1 MKTDRKVRQVV
12 DVVILL
18 ACAAAMTAC
27 QLELVNARP
36 EQPGTEGATP
46 APQDEVGLV
55 IINDSP
61 LPETYPRGYYEVRF
75 RAHGGVPVLHW
86 RLEKGALPPGIKLE
100 DDGLLHGQAERAG
113 EFQFTVSVRD
123 GGKPEQAVQK
133 GFVLRVRSALTLN
146 WKAPAHVNG
155 NRIEGSVEVSNTTPD
170 DMDLTFIVLAVAG
183 NGRATAIGYQH
194 FLLTRGTVAKELPFG
209 ETLPRGGYVV
219 HADAVG
225 EVLPKNLIYRE
236 RMRDAG
242 GIAGRRR
249 TVSDDTAVVWRDS
262 CQNFNLPSSARD
274 LSDAPISMRFA
285 ASAFLCLVFWA
296 VPTNAR
302 RHRARRCNSGAPTG
316 RWTNWRRILTST

>member
-27 QLELVNARP
+27 QLELVNAMP

-61 LPETYPRGYYEVRF
+61 LPETYPRGHYEVQF

-146 WKAPAHVNG
+146 WK
-155 NRIEGSVEVSNTTPD
+155 
-170 DMDLTFIVLAVAG
+170 
-183 NGRATAIGYQH
+183 
-194 FLLTRGTVAKELPFG
+194 
-209 ETLPRGGYVV
+209 
-219 HADAVG
+219 
-225 EVLPKNLIYRE
+225 
-236 RMRDAG
+236 
-242 GIAGRRR
+242 
-249 TVSDDTAVVWRDS
+249 
-262 CQNFNLPSSARD
+262 
-274 LSDAPISMRFA
+274 
-285 ASAFLCLVFWA
+285 
-296 VPTNAR
+296 
-302 RHRARRCNSGAPTG
+302 
-316 RWTNWRRILTST
+316 